1 MMVTPVYSVF
11 TDTCCLSLLDP
22 VPSYLGQVAIIGWDI
37 KPTPCFRRLEFVFQ
51 FVCFFIVSS
60 WSLRSMLA
68 SPIVASTCYSRAP
81 LLVSSRPCSQ
91 LRLGDVFH
99 CLSESHINT
108 TSSAVAIGGREAAH
122 TANNYIFPLPL
133 LSSPRKS
140 YSSSCQIFSHL
151 TGGCADAGPG
161 YPTLTVLLWKVQR
174 WHGFHFNTS
183 SHWPAGELAVFPPLS
198 ILSSG

>member
-1 MMVTPVYSVF
+1 M
-11 TDTCCLSLLDP
+11 
-22 VPSYLGQVAIIGWDI
+22 AIFGWDI
-37 KPTPCFRRLEFVFQ
+37 KPNPCFRRLELVFK
-51 FVCFFIVSS
+51 FVCFFIVSF

-81 LLVSSRPCSQ
+81 LLVSSRPCPQ

-108 TSSAVAIGGREAAH
+108 TSSAVAIGGWEEALWGD

-174 WHGFHFNTS
+174 WRGFHFNTS

>member
-22 VPSYLGQVAIIGWDI
+22 VPSYLDQVAIFGWDI
-37 KPTPCFRRLEFVFQ
+37 EPTPFGTRLQVCLFFHCF
-51 FVCFFIVSS
+51 
-60 WSLRSMLA
+60 
-68 SPIVASTCYSRAP
+68 
-81 LLVSSRPCSQ
+81 LLIPQVNAGLTYCSQ
-91 LRLGDVFH
+91 HMQFSCSTSCFQPSLLSALRLGDVFH